1 MYLKYIQI
9 VNYKNLK
16 SSRFVF
22 DKGANTII
30 GENDAGKSNAMT
42 AIRILLDD
50 AFYYNSKRLKESDF
64 SDKVGDWKGH
74 WIIISAYF
82 DEISTDEK
90 ANEICK
96 EMIPDDENQDFLKSF
111 IRCQGY
117 DYGVVSLFIRPQK
130 SIRRALF
137 CAQDKNTFNEIRNN
151 IRLSDYE
158 FYYTSRSQMDFTNE
172 ENYKSIVGDLEEGI
186 YADPDNEDTQALGCR
201 VDILEV
207 WKYISV
213 VFIDALRDVEAEMHK
228 PKNPIRRIIDEIQSQ
243 ILDTDIDDIKNK
255 IQELNSTISKVE
267 QVAGIGN
274 QVNGKLNEMIGMVY
288 SPDIRLE
295 SQIKDDMSTLSKYI
309 TMLPADM
316 QDIEL
321 LGLGHLNMLYVA
333 LKLVEFEV
341 NRNQELVNI
350 MIIEEPEAHIHTHI
364 QKTLFENLSASRQ
377 YTQVLMT
384 THSTHLSEVADITK
398 INVLKSYKNTSL
410 VMQPSNGLDDFGK
423 ERLEIKGL
431 TLTKCLER
439 YLDAKR
445 SVLLFSKGIIL
456 VEGDGEEIFIPNLIK
471 MTLGVSLDELGIGL
485 INVGSVAFENI
496 SCIFAPTRLQRYC
509 SIITDFDQELIGAS
523 KSNSEAAKRGVT
535 RREKLMSLFEDNPF
549 VESFY
554 APYTLEVDFANI
566 DQNRG
571 FIKKVIEDYYIDKKT
586 IENHKNE
593 IDGNEIERYDAVL
606 TVAKAIGKGWYA
618 SMLSNNINASAMI
631 PEYILDAVA
640 FACRDVINI
649 SIKLKMIYYALCNID
664 NISEE
669 WIFNY
674 KALKTHEDKIVF
686 INDFCEQ
693 FSQDIVS
700 IFIRKVEKYGV

>member
-1 MYLKYIQI
+1 MYLKYVQV

-50 AFYYNSKRLKESDF
+50 TFYYNNKRLKESDF
-64 SDKVGDWKGH
+64 SDGIGDWKGH

-117 DYGVVSLFIRPQK
+117 DYGVVTLFIRPQK
-130 SIRRALF
+130 TIRRALF
-137 CAQDKNTFNEIRNN
+137 CAQDKNKFDEIRKN
-151 IRLSDYE
+151 IKLSDYE

-172 ENYKSIVGDLEEGI
+172 ENYKSIVGDIEAGT

-201 VDILEV
+201 IDILEV

-243 ILDTDIDDIKNK
+243 ILDADINEIQTK
-255 IQELNSTISKVE
+255 IQELNNTISQVE

-288 SPDIRLE
+288 SPNIRLE

-309 TMLPADM
+309 TMLPSDM

-364 QKTLFENLSASRQ
+364 QKTLFDNLNASKD

-384 THSTHLSEVADITK
+384 THSTHLSEVSDITK
-398 INVLKSYKNTSL
+398 VNVLKSCKNTSL
-410 VMQPSNGLDDFGK
+410 VMQPSNGLDKFSK
-423 ERLEIKGL
+423 EKLKIKDI

-456 VEGDGEEIFIPNLIK
+456 VEGDGEEILIPNLIK
-471 MTLGVSLDELGIGL
+471 MTMGISLDELGIGL

-496 SCIFAPTRLQRYC
+496 ACIFDPTRLQRYC
-509 SIITDFDQELIGAS
+509 SIITDLDQELFEAT
-523 KSNSEAAKRGVT
+523 KSNPEAAKRGET
-535 RREKLMSLFEDNPF
+535 RKKKLQDLFGDNPF
-549 VESFY
+549 VESFF

-566 DQNRG
+566 PNNRG
-571 FIKKVIEDYYIDKKT
+571 FIKKVIEDHYTDKIT
-586 IENHKNE
+586 IKNHKNG
-593 IDGNEIERYDAVL
+593 IDGRASERYDAVL
-606 TVAKAIGKGWYA
+606 TVAKGIGKGWYA
-618 SMLSNNINASAMI
+618 TMLANNINTLADI

-640 FACRDVINI
+640 FACRDVINV
-649 SIKLKMIYYALCNID
+649 SIKLKIIYYMLSSIKP
-664 NISEE
+664 EPKG
-669 WIFNY
+669 WIF
-674 KALKTHEDKIVF
+674 LCKTLETTEEKVRF
-686 INDFCEQ
+686 INDFCVT
-693 FSQDIVS
+693 FSQHLVAR
-700 IFIRKVEKYGV
+700 FLRKVEAYGV